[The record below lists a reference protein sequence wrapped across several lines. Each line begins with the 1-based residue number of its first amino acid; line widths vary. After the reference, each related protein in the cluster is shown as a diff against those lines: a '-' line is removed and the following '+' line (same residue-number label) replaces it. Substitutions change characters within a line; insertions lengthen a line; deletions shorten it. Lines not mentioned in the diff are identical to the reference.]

1 MQLLVQELEKGSWRE
16 VRFQLD
22 IKANINNKGGIGKYT
37 DFERAWHVRM
47 MLKSLEKVYSGVL

>member
-1 MQLLVQELEKGSWRE
+1 MQELEKGSWRE

-37 DFERAWHVRM
+37 DFERARHVRM